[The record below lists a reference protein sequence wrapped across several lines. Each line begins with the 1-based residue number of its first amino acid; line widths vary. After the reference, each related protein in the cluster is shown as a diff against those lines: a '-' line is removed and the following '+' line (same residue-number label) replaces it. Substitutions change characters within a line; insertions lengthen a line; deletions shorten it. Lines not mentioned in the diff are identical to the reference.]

1 MECLHEIYYMSYNL
15 AFHVSH
21 FEDADDEELD
31 TLLELVFDLDNLSLT
46 INNELTKP
54 KTERNY
60 VLEETYN
67 SIYHV
72 SNIHHYCYL
81 PLNIYE

>member
-1 MECLHEIYYMSYNL
+1 MSFNL
-15 AFHVSH
+15 ASHVTH
-21 FEDADDEELD
+21 LEDAEDEQLNI
-31 TLLELVFDLDNLSLT
+31 LLGLVFDLDNISVT
-46 INNELTKP
+46 INNELKKP

-72 SNIHHYCYL
+72 SNIYYYSHSL
-81 PLNIYE
+81 QKFFD

>member
-1 MECLHEIYYMSYNL
+1 MFCNL
-15 AFHVSH
+15 ASHVSH
-21 FEDADDEELD
+21 LEDADDEQLNI
-31 TLLELVFDLDNLSLT
+31 LLGLVFDLDNISVT
-46 INNELTKP
+46 INNELKKP

-72 SNIHHYCYL
+72 SNIYYYCHSL
-81 PLNIYE
+81 LNFFN